1 MQELDASMS
10 QEEVIG
16 IATGSVLG
24 FVVIFTILVT
34 IFVKRSK
41 DKRKRKFM
49 EDNGDDYYYNPISGN
64 SWKTTQSTEMI
75 IITIPSKET
84 KRRWSIMT

>member
-41 DKRKRKFM
+41 DKRKREFM